1 MKKFVRLK
9 AKTYTYLMDDDSEKK
24 KKKQQK
30 EQKSV

>member
-9 AKTYTYLMDDDSEKK
+9 AKTYTYLMDDGSEKK